1 MFPLGS
7 CPNISQSRLTNAPRS
22 LPNRGRKSSRRRAA
36 GESLVALAAEYG
48 ISRQRVD
55 IIAKRQKPTP
65 TRRPQLS
72 RLSAE
77 QQEWLKS
84 KITQSKRAWK
94 LTAIEKLVF
103 KQFGIHLETA
113 AYLNWLVDLGVRI
126 GDYDENMPLSPEFEA
141 YLRSEEARKLR
152 EREAIWQ
159 ASQPAYKP
167 RRGRPRKNPI
177 APPPP
182 TKPVLSPDAPLEDDD
197 DLFEEDE
204 HEENDAIESL
214 SLEEMLASVE
224 ATRKKTSGSRSARP
238 SRLRLGTKA
247 QCQRPRAATRE
258 TCQGLPAPQKEKET
272 EKTLIRSYPQGR
284 S

>member
-1 MFPLGS
+1 MPKYQ
-7 CPNISQSRLTNAPRS
+7 PVTTDKRAKVTPEQREEIV
-22 LPNRGRKSSRRRAA
+22 RRRAE
-36 GESLVALAAEYG
+36 GESLVALATEYG

-84 KITQSKRAWK
+84 KITQSKRTWK

-204 HEENDAIESL
+204 HEEDAAIESL

-224 ATRKKTSGSRSARP
+224 ATRKKLAAAGRPVPPVSAWGQKP
-238 SRLRLGTKA
+238 KVNALGQRLGKHAKA
-247 QCQRPRAATRE
+247 SQPPKKKKKR
-258 TCQGLPAPQKEKET
+258 KKH
-272 EKTLIRSYPQGR
+272 
-284 S
+284 